1 MSNGYNYEY
10 LGNLM
15 GENAKNNKNTKNK
28 DKDFQARKIKII
40 NEKKP
45 VDNSNNDKINKE
57 NKEPKNNINKKKEN
71 GKEIDT
77 PNPDD
82 NKPKS
87 DKSDNYAKLIN
98 QILSQKETK
107 LLTDSQYVSF
117 ENQIGDNSCYINVIM
132 HFLYIFPCVN
142 DFLIKKY
149 KEQLKEKE
157 KEKELKEKEEKE
169 TAKEPKEKELEEQKK
184 ESQIKT
190 PKEIK
195 ETIAKTPQDNKPNKP
210 SKPKEKNKEKEFN
223 DFLFYLGKVLN
234 AYQDILSTNNSKDN
248 ITNLNT
254 IQLRKSL
261 SICSDNKFRL
271 NCISDPV
278 EFLIYI
284 LELITKENSE
294 EIHLYF
300 HLKLIEEIRCTNFC
314 PVKSNRKYDKDNFI
328 YQIYVEEIFNYIK
341 SQKLVFDDFK
351 ENLFMLSYYSSLN
364 EVSICEKCKCVKN
377 KILICNNDD
386 NSPKFLLV
394 NCVWNNARPDLK
406 EVIKFLYFI
415 SLVEKLDNLFI
426 CPNKTDQSNYYYL
439 IGIIFYSFTLCHYI
453 NLIFN
458 LQKNVFTLYNDT
470 GIIEFENIY
479 EVYKYITLEQLK
491 KNDRAYFYPV
501 LLVYCKENIYEEKAF
516 PLLKRIN
523 KINYELLLDECDK
536 FNKKEKPKEKPL
548 TEEEKEKNYKE
559 LLLAQIKFERNN
571 MNMEKNYNKEDEV
584 YDFLRKERERELNE
598 IRKLNIVDNEQ
609 KKIKSNNFLKDN
621 KTNKIVNKSSSVDKK
636 ILGQRKDFSNTGN
649 REIYNPYN
657 NRGSNYLNY
666 QQKNIY
672 GHNNYDWRYR
682 HPLGFS

>member
-1 MSNGYNYEY
+1 MSNGYNYDY
-10 LGNLM
+10 IGNLM
-15 GENAKNNKNTKNK
+15 GENGKNNKNTKNK

-98 QILSQKETK
+98 KILSQKETK

-157 KEKELKEKEEKE
+157 LKEKEETE

-364 EVSICEKCKCVKN
+364 EVNICEKCKCVKN
-377 KILICNNDD
+377 KILICNNED

-470 GIIEFENIY
+470 GIIEFENMY

-621 KTNKIVNKSSSVDKK
+621 KTNKIVNKSSSVDNK

>member
-1 MSNGYNYEY
+1 MSNGYNYDY
-10 LGNLM
+10 IGNLM
-15 GENAKNNKNTKNK
+15 GENGKNNKNTKNK

-98 QILSQKETK
+98 KILSQKETK

-149 KEQLKEKE
+149 KEQL

-364 EVSICEKCKCVKN
+364 EVNICEKCKCVKN
-377 KILICNNDD
+377 KILICNNED

-621 KTNKIVNKSSSVDKK
+621 KTNKIVNKSSSVDNK